1 MYKRKNLG
9 NKSQELIN
17 LKFGGKRFFSESI
30 VKINSLYANRDN
42 LKLP

>member
-17 LKFGGKRFFSESI
+17 LKFCRRLFVSESI
-30 VKINSLYANRDN
+30 VKTNSLYANGDN
-42 LKLP
+42 LKVP